1 MARARQAGRGLT
13 LLLLKRW
20 LLAFLTPRPLI
31 GVLYLP
37 RYIGHWFRF
46 SAASPP
52 ALQPQL
58 ADSYPCLTDWVPATP
73 FDPHYFHQ
81 GAWLAR
87 CLQERNCL
95 AHVDVGS
102 SVMMVGVMSAH
113 VPTVFLDFR
122 PLQVTLHNLLCV
134 AGDILHL
141 PFADKSVM
149 SLSSLHVIEHI
160 GLGRYGDPLNVQ
172 GSIKAAHE
180 LARVLAPG
188 GVLYVSVPTGRDRV
202 CFNAHRVFSPDAL
215 KAMFAPLVCTA
226 FALVDDAGRFHPQG
240 NGKAAAQLEY
250 GCGMYVFSK
259 S

>member
-1 MARARQAGRGLT
+1 MARTRQTVRFVT
-13 LLLLKRW
+13 LLLKRW
-20 LLAFLTPRPLI
+20 LLAFITPRPLI

-37 RYIGHWFRF
+37 RYIRHWFRF

-52 ALQPQL
+52 AARPQL

-87 CLQERNCL
+87 CLRDRSCP

-102 SVMMVGVMSAH
+102 SVMMVGVMSGY
-113 VPTVFLDFR
+113 VPTVFIDFR
-122 PLQVTLHNLLCV
+122 PLKVTLHNLISV
-134 AGDILHL
+134 AGDILRL
-141 PFADKSVM
+141 PFADNSIM

-160 GLGRYGDPLNVQ
+160 GLGRYGDPLDVL
-172 GSIKAAHE
+172 GSLKAARE
-180 LARVLAPG
+180 LTRVLAPG
-188 GVLYVSVPTGRDRV
+188 GALYLSVPTGRDRV

-215 KAMFAPLVCTA
+215 KAIFASLTCTA
-226 FALVDDAGRFHPQG
+226 FAFVDDAGIFHPQSDD
-240 NGKAAAQLEY
+240 KAAAQLEY

-259 S
+259 P